1 MSGAEGD
8 AYDRQAMRVLLLLLL
23 LAGLAI
29 LPFAML
35 RQPWA
40 LRIWRRLRMAILV
53 YVVVIVVAAVVALVF
68 RWDEIYG

>member
-1 MSGAEGD
+1 
-8 AYDRQAMRVLLLLLL
+8 MRVLLLLLL